1 LKTKKKKPSST
12 AKAKKSAPKK
22 AAPKKTAAKKVAA
35 KKSAVAQPAAK
46 SKKPVS
52 QVGIFGGS
60 FNPFHLGHLNS
71 LLAVR
76 KEFNLKEILVIPT
89 NQTPGK
95 PAFEGPVPE
104 QRLEMAN
111 IGTNDYRDFLVVDD
125 REIKRGGESYTIDT
139 LKELIAENPNTEF
152 ALIIG
157 ADHLQNFYK
166 WKDYEKILALAD
178 VIVTSRPGA
187 LLPYKKDDLPEWLQ
201 NLAVDVSRD
210 GAILSTG
217 KTVRHYQLQDK
228 VVSGTEIRKCIRS
241 GLRVDKFLS
250 LPVEKYVKDNEFY
263 RPSKMNKLDFKQVT
277 KFVAEV
283 LFDKKGFNVKG
294 YDLSNCQAPSE
305 FAIICSGTSTRHVGA
320 LGEGVHYE
328 VKKKFGLNPLSV
340 EGVNE
345 GRWALIDFGGLI
357 VHVFYDFV
365 RQEYKLEDLW
375 KERIDLHLKDTS
387 APASLSFQS

>member
-1 LKTKKKKPSST
+1 MKTKKKTSST
-12 AKAKKSAPKK
+12 AKKPAPKK
-22 AAPKKTAAKKVAA
+22 SAA
-35 KKSAVAQPAAK
+35 KKSATMKPATKAK
-46 SKKPVS
+46 KASVS
-52 QVGIFGGS
+52 QIGIFGGS

-71 LLAVR
+71 LLAV
-76 KEFNLKEILVIPT
+76 KKQFGLKEIRVIPT

-104 QRLEMAN
+104 QRLEMAK
-111 IGTNDYRDFLVVDD
+111 IGTSDYRDFLVVDD
-125 REIKRGGESYTIDT
+125 REIKRGGESFTIDT
-139 LKELIAENPNTEF
+139 LTELIAENPKTEF

-166 WKDYEKILALAD
+166 WKDYEKILEMVD

-187 LLPYKKDDLPEWLQ
+187 LLPFKKDDLPEWLQ
-201 NLAVDVSRD
+201 GIATDTNGERALLA
-210 GAILSTG
+210 TG

-228 VVSGTEIRKCIRS
+228 EISGTEIRKCIRS

-250 LPVEKYVKDNEFY
+250 LPVEKYIKDNEFY

-294 YDLSNCQAPSE
+294 YDLSRCQAPSE
-305 FAIICSGTSTRHVGA
+305 YAIICSGTSTRHVGA

-375 KERIDLHLKDTS
+375 KERVDLQLKDTT
-387 APASLSFQS
+387 AAASLSFQS